1 MCPLVLIHLLCQQDD
16 LEAIKCCF
24 AGEKSCPAKMGF
36 GGSIFTPLFLQSY
49 AAHLSFLCK
58 SSACSCYHHR
68 AAAEGSLLG
77 GFKCSGPRYKLYCTK
92 GNILGDSWTCCQA
105 PGPLLS
111 LHPPNGGLECGL
123 GAAVTGTQPLAVRV
137 LQLLKPF
144 FPLCPGKA
152 APKRYL
158 FAGPFPL
165 QT

>member
-1 MCPLVLIHLLCQQDD
+1 MLLCQGKVLPCKDEVWGGPFSALYFFSLMQHTRV
-16 LEAIKCCF
+16 F
-24 AGEKSCPAKMGF
+24 SAKAWLALATTTEVWQRG
-36 GGSIFTPLFLQSY
+36 
-49 AAHLSFLCK
+49 A
-58 SSACSCYHHR
+58 
-68 AAAEGSLLG
+68 SLVALDA
-77 GFKCSGPRYKLYCTK
+77 RDHIANYICTK

-123 GAAVTGTQPLAVRV
+123 LVAGVPGTQPLAAGI
-137 LQLLKPF
+137 LPLPKPF

-152 APKRYL
+152 APSRYL